1 MGLNFKFGGYYMFK
15 IIVESI
21 YAIGCPLEAC
31 LELYQTSIGKLFA
44 KIVNQWKPFVYV
56 IKKNVY
62 SECGKMNQL
71 KTYHFIYYHFL
82 LLNVNTV
89 RSSVHC
95 NSEIMGTII
104 CNVMMIVNTDFEF
117 DRQSVR
123 SWIFWKLVM
132 NIFYQ

>member
-1 MGLNFKFGGYYMFK
+1 
-15 IIVESI
+15 
-21 YAIGCPLEAC
+21 
-31 LELYQTSIGKLFA
+31 
-44 KIVNQWKPFVYV
+44 
-56 IKKNVY
+56 
-62 SECGKMNQL
+62 MNQL
-71 KTYHFIYYHFL
+71 KTYHFIYYHLL

-104 CNVMMIVNTDFEF
+104 CNVMMIVNTDFES